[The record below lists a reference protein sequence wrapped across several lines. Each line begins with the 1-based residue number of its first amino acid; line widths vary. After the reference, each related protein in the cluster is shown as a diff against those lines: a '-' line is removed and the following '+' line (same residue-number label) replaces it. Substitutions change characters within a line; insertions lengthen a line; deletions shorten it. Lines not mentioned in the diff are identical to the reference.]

1 LNRLIKIGGYGFLMW
16 LIPFIIS
23 VIIYPIKIS
32 LNPLFETIMPVI
44 ITLTVVL
51 LTISYLNN
59 IKTNFL
65 REGMV
70 IGVSWFLISIIVD
83 LILFLPESPMHMSL
97 ANYLMDIGLNYLI
110 IPFVTVG
117 MGYMANK

>member
-1 LNRLIKIGGYGFLMW
+1 MNRLIRIVGYGFVMW

-32 LNPLFETIMPVI
+32 LNPLFETIMPVL
-44 ITLTVVL
+44 ITLTFVL
-51 LTISYLNN
+51 LTMSYLKN

-97 ANYLMDIGLNYLI
+97 ANYMMDIGLTYLI
-110 IPFVTVG
+110 IPI
-117 MGYMANK
+117 